1 MQTENLTLY
10 EGGKRKIIEK
20 VCKILPDVS
29 ISVLPQAFVIK
40 TIAETEKQNM
50 HQNRIVLC

>member
-40 TIAETEKQNM
+40 TIDLSNLPTLV
-50 HQNRIVLC
+50 IPS